1 MANIKSAKKRI
12 LVTEK
17 RTAKNK
23 SVRSKVKTAVKKV
36 DAAIAAND
44 KAAAEAFVDYMFDIE
59 TQKLFVQQGYV
70 PMISEAAEGTEVP
83 TIDDIKVLPM
93 DVNYM
98 RENSSSMLEK
108 FTSIFG
114 AQ

>member
-1 MANIKSAKKRI
+1 
-12 LVTEK
+12 
-17 RTAKNK
+17 
-23 SVRSKVKTAVKKV
+23 
-36 DAAIAAND
+36 
-44 KAAAEAFVDYMFDIE
+44 
-59 TQKLFVQQGYV
+59 
-70 PMISEAAEGTEVP
+70 MISEAAEGTDVP

-98 RENSSSMLEK
+98 RENSSDMLEK

>member
-1 MANIKSAKKRI
+1 
-12 LVTEK
+12 
-17 RTAKNK
+17 
-23 SVRSKVKTAVKKV
+23 
-36 DAAIAAND
+36 
-44 KAAAEAFVDYMFDIE
+44 MFDIE